1 LTGEI
6 TLPIPETSI
15 AILLFGSISLWVTL
29 MYRKFGGFQ
38 LGPRDITNPK
48 VDQVLFVFV
57 VLLGIFSLPYN
68 FTSSVPRPTRG
79 PSVIPVDVVLLT
91 GASTL
96 RLYIRSNVDRVTFGS
111 DMKGKVDPAAVNS
124 TAEELAGNQ
133 TSENEGEFS
142 YRQVAELH
150 RYVNEN
156 INYVLDPDGDPSIS
170 RSEYGHWELT
180 DGSGD
185 VYVSPPDETLE
196 EGSGDCDCQA
206 VLVAS
211 FFEAVGATTRFVHC
225 YNEDGDGHALC
236 EVRLADSPD
245 SNTQEIKSA
254 LDSYYASYTG
264 FAYETDSDGIWYPAD
279 TAMGRYVGDIGQLSD
294 DGFVHEKDDVSWEW
308 HDAEYYY
315 P

>member
-1 LTGEI
+1 LTGEA
-6 TLPIPETSI
+6 PIAVGETSY
-15 AILLFGSISLWVTL
+15 AILILGSISLGVTY
-29 MYRKFGGFQ
+29 MYRRFGGFQ

-48 VDQVLFVFV
+48 VDQVLFIFV
-57 VLLGIFSLPYN
+57 VLLGFVSLAYN
-68 FTSSVPRPTRG
+68 FTSSVPRQTRG
-79 PSVIPVDVVLLT
+79 LKVIPVDVVLLI
-91 GASTL
+91 GASIL

-111 DMKGKVDPAAVNS
+111 DMKGKVDPAAVSS

-133 TSENEGEFS
+133 TSETEGEFS
-142 YRQVAELH
+142 YRQIAELH

-156 INYVLDPDGDPSIS
+156 INYVPDPDGYPDVS
-170 RSEYGHWELT
+170 RSEYGYWELT

-185 VYVSPPDETLE
+185 VYISPPDETLE

-211 FFEAVGATTRFVHC
+211 LFEAIGATTRFVC
-225 YNEDGDGHALC
+225 CDNEDGDGHALC
-236 EVRLADSPD
+236 EVRLANSPD

-264 FAYETDSDGIWYPAD
+264 FAYETDSDGFWYPAD
-279 TAMGRYVGDIGQLSD
+279 TAMGRFVGDIGQLSD
-294 DGFVHEKDDVSWEW
+294 DGYIHEKDDGSWEW

>member
-1 LTGEI
+1 LTGEA
-6 TLPIPETSI
+6 PIAVGETSC
-15 AILLFGSISLWVTL
+15 AILILGSISLGVTY
-29 MYRKFGGFQ
+29 MYTRFDGFQ
-38 LGPRDITNPK
+38 LGSKVIKNPK
-48 VDQVLFVFV
+48 VDQGLFVFV
-57 VLLGIFSLPYN
+57 VLLGIFSLAYN

-79 PSVIPVDVVLLT
+79 LKVIPVDVVLLVGFFT
-91 GASTL
+91 ARMYVKL
-96 RLYIRSNVDRVTFGS
+96 NVDEVGFGS
-111 DMKGKVDPAAVNS
+111 DMKGKVDPAAVSS

-133 TSENEGEFS
+133 TSEIEGTFS
-142 YRQVAELH
+142 YHQVAELH

-156 INYVLDPDGDPSIS
+156 INYVLDPDGDPDVS
-170 RSEYGHWELT
+170 RSEYGHLELT

-185 VYVSPPDETLE
+185 VYISPPDETLE

-211 FFEAVGATTRFVHC
+211 LFEAIGATTRFVC
-225 YNEDGDGHALC
+225 CDNEDGDGHALC

-245 SNTQEIKSA
+245 SNTQEVRSA
-254 LDSYYASYTG
+254 LDSYYSSYSN
-264 FAYETDSDGIWYPAD
+264 FAYDGDSDGIWYPAD

-294 DGFVHEKDDVSWEW
+294 NGYIHEKADGSWEW